1 MTVMT
6 MTTVV
11 TVMIVM
17 TVMMV
22 LMAMLLMVTQISPDP
37 LFGKRAQTE
46 NKPRK
51 GGGGGLDV
59 NKMNNWHFECFGMR
73 AYAALSLFSYPG
85 LVNNQWLFDITD
97 M

>member
-1 MTVMT
+1 
-6 MTTVV
+6 
-11 TVMIVM
+11 M

-59 NKMNNWHFECFGMR
+59 NKMNNGHFEYFGMR
-73 AYAALSLFSYPG
+73 AFAALSLFSYPG

-97 M
+97 MQH